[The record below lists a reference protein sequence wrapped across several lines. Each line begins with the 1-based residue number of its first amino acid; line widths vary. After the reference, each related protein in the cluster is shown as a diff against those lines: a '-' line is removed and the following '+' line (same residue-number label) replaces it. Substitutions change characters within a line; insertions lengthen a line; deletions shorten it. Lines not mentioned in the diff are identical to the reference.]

1 MLMTEDEIF
10 TKISTTIKEQLNNK
24 DLVITKDTNIQ
35 DDLNVDSIALMEF
48 VISLEDEFNLTIP
61 DEDVEAIQSM
71 GEMTTYLSHRLKE

>member
-1 MLMTEDEIF
+1 MTEDEIF